1 MGSNVTKTMDKWGIN
16 PRKLSKKRT
25 KGKGPPVVPPHE
37 QDRVDVHVYDCVSD
51 EPQYAQVNKKRKQN
65 EDGLHYADVQVLQ
78 SENATSR
85 GKPRQTPNCQ
95 NTEYATI
102 NFTTTTAK
110 TQTSAE
116 PADIFI
122 PPGELQS
129 PYTRFSHKKNV
140 HSKRAIMA

>member
-1 MGSNVTKTMDKWGIN
+1 MGSNVTKTVEKWGIY
-16 PRKLSKKRT
+16 PRKLSQKRA
-25 KGKGPPVVPPHE
+25 KGKGPSVVPPH
-37 QDRVDVHVYDCVSD
+37 QARVDVHVYDCVSA

-85 GKPRQTPNCQ
+85 GKLRPTPNCH

-102 NFTTTTAK
+102 DFKTTTAN

-122 PPGELQS
+122 PPGELQR
-129 PYTRFSHKKNV
+129 PHTRFSHKKNV

>member
-1 MGSNVTKTMDKWGIN
+1 M
-16 PRKLSKKRT
+16 RC
-25 KGKGPPVVPPHE
+25 
-37 QDRVDVHVYDCVSD
+37 QARVDVHVYDCVSA

-78 SENATSR
+78 SENTTSR
-85 GKPRQTPNCQ
+85 GKLRQTPNCH

-102 NFTTTTAK
+102 DFTTTTEN
-110 TQTSAE
+110 TQTSAK

-122 PPGELQS
+122 PPGELQR

-140 HSKRAIMA
+140 HSKRAVMA